1 MHAKITRKVD
11 KILVRRPSDPRG
23 GSRPLGPPRL
33 LGPSRYFG
41 LPMVNPSRP
50 PLPPNKLYHQ
60 PLNYLGHVKDFDP
73 NVHVRDFKAAIRTIG
88 EIEEIVNMF
97 SFTLGNIISN

>member
-11 KILVRRPSDPRG
+11 KILVRHPSDPRG
-23 GSRPLGPPRL
+23 GSRPLGPLRL

-60 PLNYLGHVKDFDP
+60 PLNYLGYVKDFDP
-73 NVHVRDFKAAIRTIG
+73 NVHVRVFKATIRTIG

-97 SFTLGNIISN
+97 SFTLGDIVSN